1 MYCTFH
7 CTLSR
12 FNFHVSLYLLLIAR
26 KQTMLIKRFNFVF
39 IKVPPSVSQTNAQAV
54 TGENEEQ
61 YTLSNIIYIKLL
73 PFFFEF
79 YFEGG
84 APKMY
89 TNQLI
94 NGVDY
99 FYKIAG

>member
-39 IKVPPSVSQTNAQAV
+39 IKVLPLVSQTNAQAV
-54 TGENEEQ
+54 TAENEEQ
-61 YTLSNIIYIKLL
+61 YTLSNIIYIKFQTCCLFSLSSILREVLL
-73 PFFFEF
+73 
-79 YFEGG
+79 
-84 APKMY
+84 KCTQ
-89 TNQLI
+89 TN
-94 NGVDY
+94 
-99 FYKIAG
+99 